1 MQGPSTDIILYFIK
15 YIFTYALLFVIVPR
29 FVFIYDKED
38 ITKSIVANYVKMMF
52 WVIVFGYITILLRL
66 FEGITL
72 VAILIISIAYKYYKL
87 KIASGN
93 IRKDMKDIL
102 NILFINHIERIERI
116 ERKLLQLF
124 DEKTER
130 ANVIIS
136 NYFGD
141 GWAVIRTLLIAL
153 LLAYSGYLYLF
164 STFTNIAPAASETF
178 TSLLWMKHIAY
189 RILFAGDIYPQG
201 FYIFLE
207 TLHKF
212 ALMDQ
217 VYIVNFAGPVN
228 SLMIA
233 LGMYFFISR
242 TIKSKIGGIF
252 SVIIYGML
260 GSMFITVMPS
270 LVAANPQQFA
280 FVFIFP
286 VLYFYY
292 DFINNSR
299 WEDFLVASLG
309 ATVIGL
315 IHPLAFVF
323 LGVGL
328 ISLLFANIIRD
339 AKNKF
344 YKVFEVF
351 VIMLISAILSIMPMA
366 IGFLMGKPFNTASLN
381 MIYTYLDEVKMP
393 ELRIFDYIAIV
404 SMLLVFIS
412 LIPAF
417 KNKKLFIAKLW
428 ILIFSVISFSAYY
441 YGALFTNS
449 SYLVESASTLW
460 SLLIPIIVSFG
471 IVVILD
477 IFGLIIKG
485 RLIGYS
491 IAIATIASILTYL
504 PQAPIIPQKVEHSS
518 TVEQY
523 LKISKTFR
531 PTQWMIISWQ
541 EGYTLAFGNGFH
553 MNISDFINIYNP
565 EEEKLV
571 DYTVE
576 PNKVLKTEDI
586 FIFYEKNIFSSNT
599 DVESEEYQA
608 KLEENIRLSQ
618 WIEKYQST
626 HSNISLYSSDDDI
639 EIWKIHQELDK
650 EDMKRRIWQGE

>member
-1 MQGPSTDIILYFIK
+1 LQGLSADILLNFIK
-15 YIFTYALLFVIVPR
+15 YIFTYALLFVLIPR

-38 ITKSIVANYVKMMF
+38 TTKSIVANYVKMMF
-52 WVIVFGYITILLRL
+52 WVIVFGYITILLKL
-66 FEGITL
+66 FEGITM
-72 VAILIISIAYKYYKL
+72 VAILLLSIAYKYYKL

-93 IRKDMKDIL
+93 VKKDVRDIL
-102 NILFINHIERIERI
+102 NILFINHIEETERI
-116 ERKLLQLF
+116 ERKLLGWF
-124 DEKTER
+124 DDKTER
-130 ANVIIS
+130 ANRIIA

-141 GWAVIRTLLIAL
+141 GWVFLHTMIIAL
-153 LLAYSGYLYLF
+153 LLIYSGYLYLYSIF
-164 STFTNIAPAASETF
+164 ANIAPAASETF
-178 TSLLWMKHIAY
+178 TSLLWMKYIAY

-228 SLMIA
+228 SLTIA

-242 TIKSKIGGIF
+242 TINSKIGGIF
-252 SVIIYGML
+252 SIVIYGML
-260 GSMFITVMPS
+260 GSMFINVMPS

-299 WEDFLVASLG
+299 WEDFVVAFLG

-328 ISLLFANIIRD
+328 ISLCLANIVRD
-339 AKNKF
+339 AKNKI
-344 YKVFEVF
+344 YKAFEVF
-351 VIMLISAILSIMPMA
+351 VIMLISAILSVLPMA

-381 MIYTYLDEVKMP
+381 LINTFLDEVKMP
-393 ELRIFDYIAIV
+393 ALRVFDYIAIGC
-404 SMLLVFIS
+404 MLLVFIS

-428 ILIFSVISFSAYY
+428 ILIFSVISFLAYY
-441 YGALFTNS
+441 YIALFTNN
-449 SYLVESASTLW
+449 SYFVESASTLW
-460 SLLIPIIVSFG
+460 SLIIPIIVSFG
-471 IVVILD
+471 IIVILD
-477 IFGLIIKG
+477 IIGLIIEGKF
-485 RLIGYS
+485 IGYS
-491 IAIATIASILTYL
+491 IVIATIALIFIYL
-504 PQAPIIPQKVEHSS
+504 PQSPIIPQKVENNS
-518 TVEQY
+518 TVEEY

-531 PTQWMIISWQ
+531 PTQWMIINWQ

-565 EEEKLV
+565 EEEKLI
-571 DYTVE
+571 DHTVE
-576 PNKVLKTEDI
+576 PEKSLKTEDI
-586 FIFYEKNIFSSNT
+586 FVFYQKNIFHANE
-599 DVESEEYQA
+599 DVESVEYQT

-618 WIEKYQST
+618 WLEKFQAT
-626 HSNISLYSSDDDI
+626 HNNISLYSSDDDL
-639 EIWKIHQELDK
+639 EIWRIHQELDK
-650 EDMKRRIWQGE
+650 EDMKRRIWLGE

>member
-1 MQGPSTDIILYFIK
+1 MQGLSIDIFFNFIK
-15 YIFTYALLFVIVPR
+15 YIFTYTLFFVVIPR

-52 WVIVFGYITILLRL
+52 WVIVFGYITILLKL
-66 FEGITL
+66 FEGITM
-72 VAILIISIAYKYYKL
+72 VAILLMSIAYKYYKL

-93 IRKDMKDIL
+93 IRKDMRDIL
-102 NILFINHIERIERI
+102 NILFINHIEKTERI
-116 ERKLLQLF
+116 ERKLLSWF

-130 ANVIIS
+130 ANIIIA

-141 GWAVIRTLLIAL
+141 GWVFLHTMLIAFL
-153 LLAYSGYLYLF
+153 LVYSGYLYLY
-164 STFTNIAPAASETF
+164 STFANIAPAASETF
-178 TSLLWMKHIAY
+178 TSLLWMKYIAY

-252 SVIIYGML
+252 SIVIYGML
-260 GSMFITVMPS
+260 GSMFINVMPS

-299 WEDFLVASLG
+299 WEDFVVASLG
-309 ATVIGL
+309 AIVIGL

-323 LGVGL
+323 LGLGL
-328 ISLLFANIIRD
+328 ISLCLANIIRD
-339 AKNKF
+339 AKNKI
-344 YKVFEVF
+344 YKAFEVF
-351 VIMLISAILSIMPMA
+351 VMMLISAILSIMPMV
-366 IGFLMGKPFNTASLN
+366 IGFLMGKPLNTASLN
-381 MIYTYLDEVKMP
+381 MINTFLDEVKMP
-393 ELRIFDYIAIV
+393 ELRLFDYIAIEC
-404 SMLLVFIS
+404 MLLVFIS
-412 LIPAF
+412 LIHAF

-428 ILIFSVISFSAYY
+428 ILIFSIISFLAYY
-441 YGALFTNS
+441 YIALFTSN
-449 SYLVESASTLW
+449 SYLVESANTLW

-477 IFGLIIKG
+477 IIGLMIEG
-485 RLIGYS
+485 RFIGYS
-491 IAIATIASILTYL
+491 IVIAAIALILIYI
-504 PQAPIIPQKVEHSS
+504 PQAPIIPQKVENNS

-523 LKISKTFR
+523 LRISKAFR
-531 PTQWMIISWQ
+531 PTQWMIINWQ

-586 FIFYEKNIFSSNT
+586 FIFYQKNIFSRNA

-618 WIEKYQST
+618 WLEKFQGT
-626 HSNISLYSSDDDI
+626 HSNISLYSSDDDL
-639 EIWKIHQELDK
+639 EIWQIHQELDK